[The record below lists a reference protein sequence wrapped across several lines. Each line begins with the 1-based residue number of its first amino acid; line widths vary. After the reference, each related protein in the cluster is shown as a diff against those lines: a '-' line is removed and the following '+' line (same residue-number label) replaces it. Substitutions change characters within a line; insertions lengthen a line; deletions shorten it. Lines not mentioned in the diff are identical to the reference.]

1 MPARRIRFSE
11 DARGKLRK
19 GLDTMAD
26 AVKVT
31 LGPGGRNVI
40 LEWAIGYPHITKD
53 GVKVARYI
61 DLLKDPLENMGAQQI
76 YAACRDTSK
85 IVGDGTT
92 TVAVLTQ
99 AIFREGCKL
108 AAAGVNLIGMKRGID
123 KAVMKVVEELKTISK
138 PVDSKAEMA
147 RIATISA
154 NNETEIGELVADAIE
169 KAGEYGKVLAEEGK
183 GIQSFIEILPGMHY
197 DRGYISSY
205 FVTDQKFMRAT
216 LENPYILLYDNKIST
231 VKDLLTLLK
240 QIMKADGPLMII
252 ADDVTGDALSTLIR
266 NKHSNN
272 LEVVVTKPPGFGD
285 RRRLN
290 LDDIAALTG
299 GQVISKNFG
308 LTAKSVTLGHLG
320 RCDRVIVDKDNTFI
334 VGCRGDR
341 AAVEKRIREVKAQI
355 NLSTWDY
362 DREQT
367 EKRLARIAGSIA
379 VIHVGA
385 PTETALKE
393 KKARVDNALNATT
406 AARKEGIVPGGGTAL
421 IRCAKVLDDL
431 TLEGDEKFGVIVIRE
446 ALLEPARLIANNA
459 GYEGKTIAYKIK
471 EAQNGM
477 GFNALTGEFGDL
489 LEQGVIDPTMVTRH
503 ALQKAASIA
512 STLLTTEVAIVDK
525 VKIPPPALENP
536 HDAIPQLQDH
546 MAKIKQMGGP
556 EAAEQRLAEEEDS
569 GMMEI

>member
-1 MPARRIRFSE
+1 MAARNIKFGE
-11 DARGKLRK
+11 NARKGLKK

-40 LEWAIGYPHITKD
+40 LEWAIGSPHITKD
-53 GVKVARYI
+53 GVKVARFV
-61 DLLKDPLENMGAQQI
+61 DMLKDPLEDIGAQSV

-123 KAVMKVVEELKTISK
+123 KAVMKVVEELKTISR
-138 PVDSKAEMA
+138 PVDKKTEMV

-154 NNETEIGELVADAIE
+154 NNEAEIGEIVADAIE
-169 KAGEYGKVLAEEGK
+169 KAGEYGKVLTEEGK

-205 FVTDQKFMRAT
+205 FVTDQKSMHAT
-216 LENPYILLYDNKIST
+216 LENPHILLYDDQINT

-252 ADDVTGDALSTLIR
+252 ADDVTGDALSTLIQ
-266 NKHSNN
+266 NKHNNN

-290 LDDIAALTG
+290 LDDIAAVTG
-299 GQVISKNFG
+299 GQVISKNYG
-308 LTAKSVTLGHLG
+308 LTAKSLTLDHLG

-334 VGCRGDR
+334 VGGRGDR

-379 VIHVGA
+379 IIHVGA

-393 KKARVDNALNATT
+393 KKARVDNAINATT

-421 IRCAKVLDDL
+421 IRCAKVLDDM
-431 TLEGDEKFGVIVIRE
+431 TLEGDENYGVIVIRE
-446 ALLEPARLIANNA
+446 ALMEPARLIAENA
-459 GYEGKTIAYKIK
+459 GYAGKTIAYKIK
-471 EAQNGM
+471 EAQNDV

-489 LEQGVIDPTMVTRH
+489 LEQGVIDPAMVTRH

-512 STLLTTEVAIVDK
+512 STLLTTEVAVVDK
-525 VKIPPPALENP
+525 VRKPLPPLENP
-536 HDAIPQLQDH
+536 HSAMPGIDDH
-546 MAKIKQMGGP
+546 IAKMAQMGGP
-556 EAAEQRLAEEEDS
+556 EAVEDRLREEDPDL
-569 GMMEI
+569 EL

>member
-1 MPARRIRFSE
+1 MAARNIKFGE
-11 DARGKLRK
+11 NAREKLKK

-53 GVKVARYI
+53 GVKVARFI
-61 DLLKDPLENMGAQQI
+61 DMLKDPLEDVGAQLV

-108 AAAGVNLIGMKRGID
+108 AAAGVNLISMKRGID
-123 KAVMKVVEELKTISK
+123 KAVIAVVAELKTISK

-154 NNETEIGELVADAIE
+154 NNEMEIGELVADAIE

-183 GIQSFIEILPGMHY
+183 GIQSSIEVLPGMHY

-205 FVTDQKFMRAT
+205 FVTDQKSMRTT
-216 LENPYILLYDNKIST
+216 LENPHILLYDDKIST

-240 QIMKADGPLMII
+240 QIIKADGPLMIV
-252 ADDVTGDALSTLIR
+252 ADDVTGEALSTLIH

-290 LDDIAALTG
+290 LDDIAVVTG
-299 GQVISKNFG
+299 GQVISKNYA
-308 LTAKSVTLGHLG
+308 LTAKSVTLNHLG

-334 VGCRGDR
+334 VGGRGDR
-341 AAVEKRIREVKAQI
+341 AEVEKRIREVKAQVG
-355 NLSTWDY
+355 LSTWDY

-379 VIHVGA
+379 VVHVGA

-393 KKARVDNALNATT
+393 KKARVDNAINATS

-431 TLEGDEKFGVIVIRE
+431 ILEGDENFGVIVIRK
-446 ALLEPARLIANNA
+446 ALLEPARLIADNA

-471 EAQNGM
+471 EAQNDV

-489 LEQGVIDPTMVTRH
+489 LEQGVIDPVMVTRH

-525 VKIPPPALENP
+525 IKLPPPELDNP
-536 HDAIPQLQDH
+536 HQAIPGMDNH
-546 MAKIKQMGGP
+546 MAKMAEMGGA
-556 EAAEQRLAEEEDS
+556 EAVEERLKEEDPDL
-569 GMMEI
+569 EL

>member
-1 MPARRIRFSE
+1 MAARNIRFGES
-11 DARGKLRK
+11 AREKLKK

-53 GVKVARYI
+53 GVKVARFV
-61 DLLKDPLENMGAQQI
+61 DMLKDPLEDIGAQSV

-108 AAAGVNLIGMKRGID
+108 AAASVNLIEMKRGID

-138 PVDSKAEMA
+138 PVASKAEMA
-147 RIATISA
+147 RVATISA
-154 NNETEIGELVADAIE
+154 NNEREIGQIVADAIDE
-169 KAGEYGKVLAEEGK
+169 AGEYGKVLAEEGK

-205 FVTDQKFMRAT
+205 FVTDQKFMRTT
-216 LENPYILLYDNKIST
+216 LENPYILLYDDQINT

-266 NKHSNN
+266 NKHNN
-272 LEVVVTKPPGFGD
+272 DLQVVVTKPPGFGD

-290 LDDIAALTG
+290 LDDIAAVTG
-299 GQVISKNFG
+299 GQVISKKFG
-308 LTAKSVTLGHLG
+308 LTVKSVTLDHLG

-334 VGCRGDR
+334 VGGRGDR
-341 AAVEKRIREVKAQI
+341 DAVEKRIREVKAQVG
-355 NLSTWDY
+355 LSTWDY

-421 IRCAKVLDDL
+421 IRCAKALDNL
-431 TLEGDEKFGVIVIRE
+431 TLKGDEQFGVIVIRE
-446 ALLEPARLIANNA
+446 ALMEPARLIADNA
-459 GYEGKTIAYKIK
+459 GYAGKTIAYKIR
-471 EAQNGM
+471 EAKNGM
-477 GFNALTGEFGDL
+477 GFNALSGEFGDL
-489 LEQGVIDPTMVTRH
+489 LEQGVIDPAMVTRH
-503 ALQKAASIA
+503 ALQKATSIA

-525 VKIPPPALENP
+525 VRNPPPPLDNP
-536 HDAIPQLQDH
+536 HKAIPGIENH
-546 MAKIKQMGGP
+546 MAKMAQLGGP
-556 EAAEQRLAEEEDS
+556 EAVEDRLREDDPDL
-569 GMMEI
+569 EL